1 MWKKHRRKLFL
12 SWIRQGFLEKSQK
25 HEPYKENIDK
35 LDLIKTAYFCS
46 SRDTVQEMEKQAIN
60 YRLGAKLC
68 KKKKKQKNTL
78 FKTCSQNVKQKFSQF
93 NNKKK
98 NENKHTSPKKTNR
111 WQISI

>member
-60 YRLGAKLC
+60 YRPGAKLC
-68 KKKKKQKNTL
+68 KKKKKT
-78 FKTCSQNVKQKFSQF
+78 
-93 NNKKK
+93 KKYL
-98 NENKHTSPKKTNR
+98 
-111 WQISI
+111 I